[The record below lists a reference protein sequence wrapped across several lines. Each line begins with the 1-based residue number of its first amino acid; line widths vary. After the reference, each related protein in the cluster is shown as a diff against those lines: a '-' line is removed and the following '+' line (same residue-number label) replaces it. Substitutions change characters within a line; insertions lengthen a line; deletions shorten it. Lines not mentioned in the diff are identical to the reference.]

1 VDADE
6 DVKPYLQAARLAV
19 RLGEKEEAFR
29 ALSLAW
35 QMNPNDPE
43 VRAALLDIGVV
54 PGPTMRMTT
63 GG

>member
-1 VDADE
+1 
-6 DVKPYLQAARLAV
+6 
-19 RLGEKEEAFR
+19 
-29 ALSLAW
+29 
-35 QMNPNDPE
+35 MNPNDPE